1 MTAMQRPTEH
11 DPLAPGFRF
20 LTDRAAPGMLHAA
33 VLRSPHPH
41 AAILRLDVA
50 RARAM
55 PGVAVVA
62 TAADIPGDRKFG
74 IRLID
79 QPVLCEDRVLAVGD
93 PVAAVA
99 AETPALARAAL
110 AAIDV
115 AWRELPVLTD
125 AAAALAPG
133 APSLHPG
140 GNILHRTAYR
150 RGDVEAG
157 FAAAAY
163 LVADTYETPRQMPGF
178 IETEGALAV
187 PGADGLTIFAPGH
200 WAEIERQVIAGI
212 LAVDPARVRVVASP
226 VGGSHGGKDQLHAQP
241 IAALLAHLSGRPV
254 RLAWSRAESIAI
266 GVKRHPFTIRMRS
279 ACAADGR
286 LLAHEVE
293 LTADTGA
300 YAQHG
305 PEVLD
310 TAHENVQGP
319 YLWQAVH
326 ATGRLVATNAGV
338 SGAMRGFGAL
348 QVHTALEQQIDR
360 LAAACGMDPIGFR
373 LRNLR
378 PEGSAGQLGQVLAAP
393 SWARRAAE
401 RLRAP
406 PPPREDGRFLLGSG
420 VALVEKGEG
429 FARGGPNHAAVELAL
444 TPSGRIAVRLGM
456 SDLGQGLHE
465 AAALLATRRLGCAP
479 MDVEVLLADSAAT
492 PDSGPMAASRGTG
505 IAHRT
510 IEAAAPGFV
519 AALLDRAAARLARPA
534 SDLRIG
540 PGGIWEAESAA
551 NAQLIAFPA
560 LADGEALRVLASAQ
574 TVETATGDG
583 AVHAPFTACAA
594 EATVAVDR
602 LTGRVSVRRMRLI
615 PVSGPVVSPAG
626 LRAQMEGGAS
636 IAAGFVTLEDLPA
649 PGARM
654 RAANLDG
661 YLMPTIADAF
671 PVEVD
676 AVEDIPADILGPRGV
691 GEIGINAAA
700 PALANA
706 IRAATGFVCTRLPVD
721 PAAML
726 AHLDASR

>member
-1 MTAMQRPTEH
+1 MTAPQPATVH
-11 DPLAPGFRF
+11 DPLARGFRF

-41 AAILRLDVA
+41 AEILALDVA

-62 TAADIPGDRKFG
+62 TAADIPGERRFG
-74 IRLID
+74 IRILD
-79 QPVLCEDRVLAVGD
+79 QPVLCDTRVLTVGD

-99 AETPALARAAL
+99 AETPALARAAV
-110 AAIDV
+110 AAIEV
-115 AWRELPVLTD
+115 AWRPLPVLAD
-125 AAAALAPG
+125 AAAALATD
-133 APSLHPG
+133 APALHPG

-150 RGDVEAG
+150 HGDLAAA
-157 FAAAAY
+157 FAAAAHI
-163 LVADTYETPRQMPGF
+163 VEEVYETPRQMPGF
-178 IETEGALAV
+178 IETEGALAI
-187 PGADGLTIFAPGH
+187 PGPDGLTILAPGH
-200 WAEIERQVIAGI
+200 WAEVERQVIAAM
-212 LAVDPARVRVVASP
+212 LACDPARVRVVASP
-226 VGGSHGGKDQLHAQP
+226 VGGSYGGKDQLHAQP
-241 IAALLAHLSGRPV
+241 IAALLAHLAGRPV

-279 ACAADGR
+279 ACTADGR

-293 LTADTGA
+293 LMADTGA

-319 YLWQAVH
+319 YLWPAVQ

-348 QVHTALEQQIDR
+348 QVHTALEQQVDR
-360 LAAACGMDPIGFR
+360 LAAACGMAPLAFR

-378 PEGSAGQLGQVLAAP
+378 PAGSAGQLGQVLAAP
-393 SWARRAAE
+393 SWACRAAE
-401 RLRAP
+401 RLRPP
-406 PPPREDGRFLLGSG
+406 PPPREEGRFLIGSG
-420 VALVEKGEG
+420 IALVEKGEG

-444 TPSGRIAVRLGM
+444 TPAGRIVVRLGM

-465 AAALLATRRLGCAP
+465 AAALLATLRLGCAP
-479 MDVEVLLADSAAT
+479 EDVEVLLADTAAT
-492 PDSGPMAASRGTG
+492 PDSGPIAASRGTG

-510 IEAAAPGFV
+510 LAAAAPGFA
-519 AALLDRAAARLARPA
+519 AALLARAAVRLGRAKA
-534 SDLRIG
+534 ALRIG
-540 PGGIWEAESAA
+540 PGGVWAAEGAA
-551 NAQLIAFPA
+551 NAPLIAFHA
-560 LADGEALRVLASAQ
+560 LTEGETLAVVGSAAAI
-574 TVETATGDG
+574 ETATGDG

-602 LTGRVSVRRMRLI
+602 LTGRVAVRRMRLI

-626 LRAQMEGGAS
+626 LRAQLEGGAGM
-636 IAAGFVTLEDLPA
+636 AAGFVTMEDLPA
-649 PGARM
+649 PEARM

-661 YLMPTIADAF
+661 YLMPTVADAF
-671 PVEVD
+671 PVEVE
-676 AVEDIPADILGPRGV
+676 AVQDIPADILGPRGV

-700 PALANA
+700 PALVNA
-706 IRAATGFVCTRLPVD
+706 IRAATGFVCRRLPVD

-726 AHLDASR
+726 AHLDATR